1 MLHIFWKVAIN
12 LLFEETRRTLIL
24 SKDFTYL
31 RECQRVSV
39 QAGGGA
45 EGQTLA
51 DSVLRVEPH
60 VGLEDVTLKAS
71 PAPKPRVRH

>member
-1 MLHIFWKVAIN
+1 M
-12 LLFEETRRTLIL
+12 
-24 SKDFTYL
+24 